1 MKKNKMVKLYKK
13 RINTPIGEML
23 AIATDEAI
31 CMLDFVDSKNWL
43 KDQEILVKHYEA
55 TQVAEDSLLLSELEK
70 QLREYFAKERKE
82 FSLPLALVGT
92 SFQEEVWKVLQTI
105 PYGEVRSY
113 KEQATAVG
121 NPKGVRA
128 VANANGKNRISIVIP
143 CHRVIGSDGTLTGYA
158 SGIERK
164 QFLLDLERSNV

>member
-43 KDQEILVKHYEA
+43 TDQEILVKHYGA
-55 TQVAEDSLLLSELEK
+55 TQVDEDSFLLSELEK
-70 QLREYFAKERKE
+70 QLREYFARERKE

-128 VANANGKNRISIVIP
+128 VANANGKNRISIIIP

>member
-1 MKKNKMVKLYKK
+1 MVKLYKK

>member
-55 TQVAEDSLLLSELEK
+55 TQVDEDSLLLSELEK

-82 FSLPLALVGT
+82 FSLPLALMGT

>member
-43 KDQEILVKHYEA
+43 KDQEILVTRYGA
-55 TQVAEDSLLLSELEK
+55 TQVDEDSLLLSELEK

>member
-1 MKKNKMVKLYKK
+1 
-13 RINTPIGEML
+13 ML

-31 CMLDFVDSKNWL
+31 CMLDVVDSKYWL
-43 KDQEILVKHYEA
+43 KDQEILVKHYGA
-55 TQVAEDSLLLSELEK
+55 TQVDEDSLLLSELEK
-70 QLREYFAKERKE
+70 QLKEYFAKKRKE

>member
-1 MKKNKMVKLYKK
+1 MKKNKTEKLYKK

-55 TQVAEDSLLLSELEK
+55 TQVDEDSLLLSELEK
-70 QLREYFAKERKE
+70 QLKEYFAKERKE

>member
-1 MKKNKMVKLYKK
+1 MKKNKTVKLYKK
-13 RINTPIGEML
+13 RIDTPIGEML
-23 AIATDEAI
+23 GIATDEAI

-43 KDQEILVKHYEA
+43 KDQEILVKHYQTTVVE
-55 TQVAEDSLLLSELEK
+55 ESSLLLLELEK
-70 QLREYFAKERKE
+70 QLKEYFAKKRKE

-105 PYGEVRSY
+105 PYGETRSY
-113 KEQATAVG
+113 KEQATVVG

-128 VANANGKNRISIVIP
+128 VANANGKNRISIIIP

-158 SGIERK
+158 SGVERK
-164 QFLLDLERSNV
+164 QFLLDLERSNT

>member
-31 CMLDFVDSKNWL
+31 CMLDFGDSKNWL
-43 KDQEILVKHYEA
+43 KDKEILVKHYGA

-70 QLREYFAKERKE
+70 QLKEYFTKKRKE

>member
-1 MKKNKMVKLYKK
+1 MKKNKMVRLYKK

-23 AIATDEAI
+23 AVATDEAI

-55 TQVAEDSLLLSELEK
+55 TQVDEDSLLLSELEK

-82 FSLPLALVGT
+82 FSLPLALMGT

>member
-43 KDQEILVKHYEA
+43 KDKEKLVKHYGA

-70 QLREYFAKERKE
+70 QLKEYFTKKRKE

-143 CHRVIGSDGTLTGYA
+143 CHRVIGSNGKLTGYA
-158 SGIERK
+158 GGIERK
-164 QFLLDLERSNV
+164 KYMLDLETKHK

>member
-55 TQVAEDSLLLSELEK
+55 TQVDEDSLLLSELEK

>member
-43 KDQEILVKHYEA
+43 KDQEILVKHYGA
-55 TQVAEDSLLLSELEK
+55 TQVDEDSLLLSELEK

-92 SFQEEVWKVLQTI
+92 SFKKK
-105 PYGEVRSY
+105 YGKCY
-113 KEQATAVG
+113 KLFRMG
-121 NPKGVRA
+121 KCGRI
-128 VANANGKNRISIVIP
+128 KNRLQLLGIP
-143 CHRVIGSDGTLTGYA
+143 KA
-158 SGIERK
+158 
-164 QFLLDLERSNV
+164 

>member
-43 KDQEILVKHYEA
+43 KDQETLVKHYGA

-70 QLREYFAKERKE
+70 QLREYFAKKRKE

>member
-1 MKKNKMVKLYKK
+1 MKKNKMVKLYKR

-31 CMLDFVDSKNWL
+31 CMLDFVDSKNRL
-43 KDQEILVKHYEA
+43 KDQEILVKHYGA

-92 SFQEEVWKVLQTI
+92 SFQEKVWKVLQTI

>member
-43 KDQEILVKHYEA
+43 HDQEILVKHYGA
-55 TQVAEDSLLLSELEK
+55 TQVDEDSLLLSELEK

>member
-1 MKKNKMVKLYKK
+1 M
-13 RINTPIGEML
+13 
-23 AIATDEAI
+23 
-31 CMLDFVDSKNWL
+31 
-43 KDQEILVKHYEA
+43 
-55 TQVAEDSLLLSELEK
+55 
-70 QLREYFAKERKE
+70 REYFAKKRKE

>member
-1 MKKNKMVKLYKK
+1 M
-13 RINTPIGEML
+13 
-23 AIATDEAI
+23 
-31 CMLDFVDSKNWL
+31 
-43 KDQEILVKHYEA
+43 
-55 TQVAEDSLLLSELEK
+55 
-70 QLREYFAKERKE
+70 REYFAKERKE

-92 SFQEEVWKVLQTI
+92 SFQEAVWKVLQTI

-164 QFLLDLERSNV
+164 QCLVDLERSNV

>member
-43 KDQEILVKHYEA
+43 KDQEILVKHYGA
-55 TQVAEDSLLLSELEK
+55 TQVDEDSLLLSELEK

-113 KEQATAVG
+113 
-121 NPKGVRA
+121 RA

>member
-43 KDQEILVKHYEA
+43 KDQEILVKHYGA
-55 TQVAEDSLLLSELEK
+55 TQVDEDSLLLSELEK

-113 KEQATAVG
+113 K
-121 NPKGVRA
+121 
-128 VANANGKNRISIVIP
+128 
-143 CHRVIGSDGTLTGYA
+143 
-158 SGIERK
+158 
-164 QFLLDLERSNV
+164 

>member
-55 TQVAEDSLLLSELEK
+55 TQVDEDSFLLSELEK

-82 FSLPLALVGT
+82 FSLPLALMGT

>member
-55 TQVAEDSLLLSELEK
+55 TQVDEDSLLLSELEK
-70 QLREYFAKERKE
+70 QLREYFAKKRKE

>member
-55 TQVAEDSLLLSELEK
+55 TQVDEDSLLLSELEK

-82 FSLPLALVGT
+82 FSLPLALMGT

-113 KEQATAVG
+113 KEQATAVA

>member
-43 KDQEILVKHYEA
+43 KDQEILVKHYRA
-55 TQVAEDSLLLSELEK
+55 TQVDEDSLLLSELEK
-70 QLREYFAKERKE
+70 QLKEYFGKERKE

>member
-23 AIATDEAI
+23 AVATDEAI

-43 KDQEILVKHYEA
+43 KDQEILVKHYGA
-55 TQVAEDSLLLSELEK
+55 
-70 QLREYFAKERKE
+70 LREYFAKERKE

>member
-1 MKKNKMVKLYKK
+1 MK
-13 RINTPIGEML
+13 
-23 AIATDEAI
+23 
-31 CMLDFVDSKNWL
+31 
-43 KDQEILVKHYEA
+43 
-55 TQVAEDSLLLSELEK
+55 
-70 QLREYFAKERKE
+70 EYFTKKRKE